1 MVDELFLESGIMG
14 SNRHKILFNDQTFTA
29 KEKWNFGE
37 ERVSIADKFCETGRS
52 SIFVDEDNFYKLIK
66 TKNFLRSNY
75 RLLLGKS
82 RAGSEV
88 LGNRTLRELGLLVP
102 ELRYHGFSF
111 LSKYHNEILI
121 FEKLNDFVA
130 VKDVIKNKNDNSS
143 IKELLFEVVQQLN
156 VLIRGDVL
164 FRDFH
169 FNNVMINSK
178 GTLCWVDTSVRLVKN
193 KQEMEY
199 GINKKVRSISRQ
211 VANEKWLTESQWDF
225 FKKNIELKID

>member
-1 MVDELFLESGIMG
+1 MAFSQ
-14 SNRHKILFNDQTFTA
+14 HKVFFNDQAFTA
-29 KEKWNFGE
+29 KEKWNFVK
-37 ERVSIADKFCETGRS
+37 ERVSISDKFFETGRS

-66 TKNFLRSNY
+66 TKNFIRSNY

-88 LGNRTLRELGLLVP
+88 LGNSKLKELGLMVP
-102 ELRYHGFSF
+102 ELKYHGFSF
-111 LSKYHNEILI
+111 LSKHHNEILI

-130 VKDVIKNKNDNSS
+130 VKEVIKNKNDNNF

-169 FNNVMINSK
+169 FNNVMINSND
-178 GTLCWVDTSVRLVKN
+178 TLCWVDTSVSLVKN
-193 KQEMEY
+193 RQEMEY
-199 GINKKVRSISRQ
+199 GINKKIRSLNRQ
-211 VANEKWLTESQWDF
+211 MVNEKWLTESQWDF

>member
-1 MVDELFLESGIMG
+1 MAAS
-14 SNRHKILFNDQTFTA
+14 RHKILFNDQAFTA
-29 KEKWNFGE
+29 KEKWGFGKGHI
-37 ERVSIADKFCETGRS
+37 SIADKYCETGRS
-52 SIFVDEDNFYKLIK
+52 SIFVDEDNFYKLVK

-82 RAGSEV
+82 RAGREV

-111 LSKYHNEILI
+111 LSKHHNEILI
-121 FEKLNDFVA
+121 FEKLNDFVS
-130 VKDVIKNKNDNSS
+130 VKEVIKNKNDDGFTR
-143 IKELLFEVVQQLN
+143 ELLFEIVQQLN
-156 VLIRGDVL
+156 LLIRSDVL

-178 GTLCWVDTSVRLVKN
+178 GLLYWVDTSVSLVK
-193 KQEMEY
+193 KRQELEY
-199 GINKKVRSISRQ
+199 GINKKIRSLTRQ
-211 VANEKWLTESQWDF
+211 IAKEKWLSEGQWDF